1 MMRVDE
7 GESLLQREKKI
18 LFPIL
23 NEFQVQE
30 MYKLFKLS
38 ISCYEIL
45 KHIDRFKNLRVLM
58 EFCTK

>member
-23 NEFQVQE
+23 NEFQVHE

-45 KHIDRFKNLRVLM
+45 KHIDCFKNLRVLM